1 MEDNYFE
8 EFEEME
14 AEKGMTVVACYP
26 GKTAQVIEI
35 DGSLES
41 MQQFVG
47 GYIEAVYPFDDPV
60 AIICN
65 EEGKLNGLPLNRA
78 LYNEDG
84 EMFDIIAGTFF
95 VCYAPADS
103 ESYLSLPEELL
114 APRFGVYACK
124 ATVEENTYPA
134 VTNIGTRPTVNGQT
148 VNVETHLL
156 DFARAG
162 SYPTQSFRSRHWMGS
177 GSPPPGSEARSRKAI
192 WNLPPGCWAIPIPSP
207 VR

>member
-1 MEDNYFE
+1 MENNYFE

-60 AIICN
+60 AVICN

-78 LYNEDG
+78 LYTEDG
-84 EMFDIIAGTFF
+84 EMVDITAGNIIICGLGEEDFASLQGELLEKYLEKF
-95 VCYAPADS
+95 KQP
-103 ESYLSLPEELL
+103 ESFIKIGGDILAIKLPEE
-114 APRFGVYACK
+114 RQQS
-124 ATVEENTYPA
+124 E
-134 VTNIGTRPTVNGQT
+134 GQT
-148 VNVETHLL
+148 
-156 DFARAG
+156 
-162 SYPTQSFRSRHWMGS
+162 QSHRH
-177 GSPPPGSEARSRKAI
+177 K
-192 WNLPPGCWAIPIPSP
+192 
-207 VR
+207 

>member
-1 MEDNYFE
+1 MENNYFE

-60 AIICN
+60 AVICN

-78 LYNEDG
+78 LYTEDG
-84 EMFDIIAGTFF
+84 EMVDITAGNIIICGLGEEDFASLQGELLEKYLEKFKQPETF
-95 VCYAPADS
+95 VKIGGDILAIK
-103 ESYLSLPEELL
+103 LPEE
-114 APRFGVYACK
+114 RQQS
-124 ATVEENTYPA
+124 E
-134 VTNIGTRPTVNGQT
+134 GQT
-148 VNVETHLL
+148 
-156 DFARAG
+156 
-162 SYPTQSFRSRHWMGS
+162 QSHRH
-177 GSPPPGSEARSRKAI
+177 K
-192 WNLPPGCWAIPIPSP
+192 
-207 VR
+207 

>member
-1 MEDNYFE
+1 MENNYFE

-65 EEGKLNGLPLNRA
+65 EEGKLNGLPLNRV

-84 EMFDIIAGTFF
+84 EMFDIAHGNIIICGLGEEDFASLQGELLEKYLEKFKQPETF
-95 VCYAPADS
+95 VKIGGDILAIK
-103 ESYLSLPEELL
+103 LPEE
-114 APRFGVYACK
+114 RQQS
-124 ATVEENTYPA
+124 E
-134 VTNIGTRPTVNGQT
+134 GQT
-148 VNVETHLL
+148 
-156 DFARAG
+156 
-162 SYPTQSFRSRHWMGS
+162 QSHRH
-177 GSPPPGSEARSRKAI
+177 K
-192 WNLPPGCWAIPIPSP
+192 
-207 VR
+207 

>member
-1 MEDNYFE
+1 MENNYFE

-84 EMFDIIAGTFF
+84 EMFDIAHGNIIICGLGEEDFASLQGELLEKYLEKFKQPETF
-95 VCYAPADS
+95 VKIGGDILAIK
-103 ESYLSLPEELL
+103 LPEE
-114 APRFGVYACK
+114 RQQS
-124 ATVEENTYPA
+124 E
-134 VTNIGTRPTVNGQT
+134 GQT
-148 VNVETHLL
+148 
-156 DFARAG
+156 
-162 SYPTQSFRSRHWMGS
+162 QSHRH
-177 GSPPPGSEARSRKAI
+177 K
-192 WNLPPGCWAIPIPSP
+192 
-207 VR
+207 

>member
-1 MEDNYFE
+1 MENNYFE

-41 MQQFVG
+41 MQQIVD
-47 GYIEAVYPFDDPV
+47 GYIEAIYPFDDPV

-84 EMFDIIAGTFF
+84 EMFDIAHGNIIICGLGEEDFASLQGELLEKYLEKFKQPETF
-95 VCYAPADS
+95 VKIGGDILPIK
-103 ESYLSLPEELL
+103 LPEE
-114 APRFGVYACK
+114 RQQS
-124 ATVEENTYPA
+124 E
-134 VTNIGTRPTVNGQT
+134 GQT
-148 VNVETHLL
+148 
-156 DFARAG
+156 
-162 SYPTQSFRSRHWMGS
+162 QSHRH
-177 GSPPPGSEARSRKAI
+177 K
-192 WNLPPGCWAIPIPSP
+192 
-207 VR
+207 